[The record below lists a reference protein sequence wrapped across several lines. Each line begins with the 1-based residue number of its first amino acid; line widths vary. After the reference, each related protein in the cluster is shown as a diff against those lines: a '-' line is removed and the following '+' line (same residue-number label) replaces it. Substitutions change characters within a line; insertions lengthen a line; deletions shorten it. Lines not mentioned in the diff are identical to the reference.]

1 LLRPLLVF
9 AAFYSMAQVLVQ
21 WSLGPV
27 ARYAMLSGVSALMFL
42 LMAGTVVYGVRTFA
56 KDLYGEMVF
65 LRPDLRHLRAQCRQ
79 IRQIAEWRT
88 GCAADG
94 CRFPAGVLY
103 LHVFPRDGAAA
114 IHHLAGAAQADR

>member
-65 LRPDLRHLRAQCRQ
+65 LRP
-79 IRQIAEWRT
+79 
-88 GCAADG
+88 
-94 CRFPAGVLY
+94 
-103 LHVFPRDGAAA
+103 
-114 IHHLAGAAQADR
+114 